1 MSTREMEAPGAF
13 QLMLLRALELPKTYR
28 DVFLLKE
35 VQGHTLAEI
44 STILGITAET
54 ALLRLRRARREVGR
68 LDYFDAVEPPR

>member
-1 MSTREMEAPGAF
+1 MEAPGAF
-13 QLMLLRALELPKTYR
+13 QLMLLRALELPKADR

-54 ALLRLRRARREVGR
+54 ALVRLRRARREVGR
-68 LDYFDAVEPPR
+68 LDDSHALEPAR